1 MVNLGKPYNTT
12 APKWVPR
19 SPWGPFSVFGSP
31 LGPHRVPVG
40 PHFLFLSFRTR
51 EKSVQPPSNVDYLIT
66 CDNTT
71 RFNESHASL
80 SVKVSSILFCR
91 FLDPDHTSQIPQVS
105 LPNSF
110 LLWSPK
116 CFAWFQVTSH
126 LISREKFQH
135 IQAGN
140 PLPVQTTQ
148 RPAALPV
155 MSFPQI
161 PQSPGSPNFNLV
173 QPLQLCLFSS
183 MTARQYAIFA
193 MIMCSSLSSSFTV
206 CLFPP
211 FYPRYGS

>member
-1 MVNLGKPYNTT
+1 MWCISFKPLLFNISLRTGAVCGRLWQSVLVCGST
-12 APKWVPR
+12 APKWVPIWGPG

-31 LGPHRVPVG
+31 LGPHRVPLG

-116 CFAWFQVTSH
+116 CFAWFQVANH
-126 LISREKFQH
+126 LIS
-135 IQAGN
+135 
-140 PLPVQTTQ
+140 T
-148 RPAALPV
+148 
-155 MSFPQI
+155 
-161 PQSPGSPNFNLV
+161 
-173 QPLQLCLFSS
+173 
-183 MTARQYAIFA
+183 
-193 MIMCSSLSSSFTV
+193 
-206 CLFPP
+206 
-211 FYPRYGS
+211 